1 MRLIDADKAKAELLA
16 IDETIPA
23 WPGFFDGLKTGYQ
36 SAADRLDTMSVVE
49 ERKHGHWEDID
60 LDTSVCSVC
69 KNRKNTKQNTARSA
83 ALKWKIMEMTMMNK
97 YIQQFL
103 DDNDLQAGERFY
115 ILDKD
120 YKKMFNKTFYINK
133 NATGTDDI
141 LLDNNH
147 FAIYSDTLLYL
158 LTGIAFVKKKPFC
171 PKYGEMVY
179 YVTVSGYIQE
189 VRFDTD
195 STLHQLLRKAGK
207 LYRSEEEAKRYLDKD
222 YKDLIIQE
230 EE

>member
-1 MRLIDADKAKAELLA
+1 MKLIDKDALSMELMNEVLNVFQGLIDKAP
-16 IDETIPA
+16 T
-23 WPGFFDGLKTGYQ
+23 
-36 SAADRLDTMSVVE
+36 VE

-69 KNRKNTKQNTARSA
+69 KKPQEYETKYCPECGA
-83 ALKWKIMEMTMMNK
+83 KMENNGD
-97 YIQQFL
+97 

>member
-1 MRLIDADKAKAELLA
+1 MKLIDKNALVEYLERMGNEIYAGNDEYFIGQKA
-16 IDETIPA
+16 
-23 WPGFFDGLKTGYQ
+23 GLMKVVGVIMTFP
-36 SAADRLDTMSVVE
+36 TVE
-49 ERKHGHWEDID
+49 ERKHGRWEDID

-69 KNRKNTKQNTARSA
+69 KKPQEYETKYCPECGA
-83 ALKWKIMEMTMMNK
+83 KMENNG
-97 YIQQFL
+97 
-103 DDNDLQAGERFY
+103 DDDDDLQAGERFY

>member
-1 MRLIDADKAKAELLA
+1 MKLIDKDALSMELMNEVLNAYAKADFRFAHALNVFQGLIDKAP
-16 IDETIPA
+16 T
-23 WPGFFDGLKTGYQ
+23 
-36 SAADRLDTMSVVE
+36 VE

-69 KNRKNTKQNTARSA
+69 KKPQEYETKYCPECGA
-83 ALKWKIMEMTMMNK
+83 KMENNGD
-97 YIQQFL
+97 

-120 YKKMFNKTFYINK
+120 YKKMFNETFYINK

-147 FAIYSDTLLYL
+147 FAIYSDTLLCL
-158 LTGIAFVKKKPFC
+158 LIGIAFVKKIPYR
-171 PKYGEMVY
+171 PKVNDVY
-179 YVTVSGYIQE
+179 YCVTPERTIARSFFSPTSILDCMLY
-189 VRFDTD
+189 
-195 STLHQLLRKAGK
+195 KAGK
-207 LYRSEEEAKRYLDKD
+207 LYRTFKEAERHLDED

>member
-1 MRLIDADKAKAELLA
+1 
-16 IDETIPA
+16 
-23 WPGFFDGLKTGYQ
+23 
-36 SAADRLDTMSVVE
+36 
-49 ERKHGHWEDID
+49 
-60 LDTSVCSVC
+60 
-69 KNRKNTKQNTARSA
+69 
-83 ALKWKIMEMTMMNK
+83 MNK

-120 YKKMFNKTFYINK
+120 HEKISNELFYINK
-133 NATGTDDI
+133 DFEKPEDI
-141 LLDNNH
+141 LKCDGEKNG
-147 FAIYSDTLLYL
+147 YSYTLLKL
-158 LTGIAFVKKKPFC
+158 LVGNFFVKKISFC
-171 PKYGEMVY
+171 PEYGEIFY